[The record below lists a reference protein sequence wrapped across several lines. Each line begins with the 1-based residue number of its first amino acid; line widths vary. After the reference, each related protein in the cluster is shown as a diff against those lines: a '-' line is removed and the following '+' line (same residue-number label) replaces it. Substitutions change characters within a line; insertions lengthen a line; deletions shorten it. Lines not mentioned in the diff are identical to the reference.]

1 MAPALLCLA
10 NAEARFGRCVQAL
23 PELRELTLDFND
35 VHSSGAL
42 AVAHATVRPRH
53 FPLYSCSSTLRPNA
67 VFMSLRGACCG
78 WAQVAAAPKLE
89 RLGLNGNTISA
100 AVTPQPLKLWPST

>member
-1 MAPALLCLA
+1 M
-10 NAEARFGRCVQAL
+10 GVQAL

-42 AVAHATVRPRH
+42 AVAHATVRPR
-53 FPLYSCSSTLRPNA
+53 PLPTLVYSCCSTLRPNTV
-67 VFMSLRGACCG
+67 VFMSLRDACCG

-100 AVTPQPLKLWPST
+100 AVTPQPLKLWPSTIMLGRALVTGC

>member
-42 AVAHATVRPRH
+42 AVAHATVH
-53 FPLYSCSSTLRPNA
+53 TLT
-67 VFMSLRGACCG
+67 L
-78 WAQVAAAPKLE
+78 
-89 RLGLNGNTISA
+89 
-100 AVTPQPLKLWPST
+100 TPS

>member
-1 MAPALLCLA
+1 M
-10 NAEARFGRCVQAL
+10 GVQAL
-23 PELRELTLDFND
+23 PDLRELTLDFND

-42 AVAHATVRPRH
+42 AVAHATVRPPSPYRTLL
-53 FPLYSCSSTLRPNA
+53 FSCCSTLRPNT
-67 VFMSLRGACCG
+67 VFMSLRDACCG

-100 AVTPQPLKLWPST
+100 AVTPPPQAFSHPPYM